1 MIIYYLI
8 VGFILFFTAYI
19 FDVIKTENHVDRF
32 IAVMVMVLLWPLIIL
47 AMVKCMARHF
57 F

>member
-19 FDVIKTENHVDRF
+19 FDVIKTENHIDRF
-32 IAVMVMVLLWPLIIL
+32 LAVIVIVLLWPLIVLAVVKYIAKIIL
-47 AMVKCMARHF
+47 
-57 F
+57 